1 MTSFSKRIDIVAR
14 LLLAVMLTL
23 AVDAKLHAKSPA
35 STLRPA
41 RLRCEYLIN
50 PQGIDASQ
58 PRLQWV
64 LDSPTAERGRKQTGY
79 QILVATSEAVLRAG
93 RGDLWDS
100 GRVESN
106 QSTQIEYAGNPLPST
121 QHCWWK
127 VRMWDEKGK
136 LSAWSCPAQWSMGL
150 LRQSDWQ
157 AKWISGELGQDDP
170 HAIYL
175 RREVKLP
182 ARPVRATAYICGL
195 GYYELYLNGK
205 RVGDHVLDPA
215 FTDYDRRVM
224 YSTYDVT
231 GQLAKGANAVG
242 VILGNGWFNPI
253 TRDLFG
259 FEKAPW
265 RATPR
270 GILQVQLEYAGGT
283 RQTISSSGSSSSS
296 GTDWKWSTGPIVF
309 NSVRSGET
317 YDAGL
322 EMPGWNKSGFDDSH
336 WRPAIEVQAPK
347 GRLSAP
353 MEPPLRVT
361 STSTPVNLSE
371 PKPGVYLFDLGLI
384 LTGWVRFRTHG
395 APGQKISLDYNE
407 VLKPD
412 GTLDTTYSNTHT
424 YGRFQHDEL
433 ILDRRGNGTIEPRF
447 TYHGFR
453 YVQVTGLKE
462 KPSLASLEAR
472 DVHTDWDS
480 AGTFACS
487 NPQINRLQQAV
498 RRTLDNA
505 VHSIPGE
512 EPTREKMGWTQDG
525 QNTMDAAM
533 YNFHADAVYSQ
544 YLADMFDAQDA
555 NGHVP
560 PIVPTNGWGR
570 SHADGSPGSFSDPWW
585 GSTLP
590 YVAFKLYD
598 DYGDRHALAEAYE
611 PMKRWVDYLTT
622 RAHDHLL
629 DWYLGD
635 WMEIGAHP
643 TVNDHSLP
651 KHSPIIQT
659 VTAGYYFATLEVI
672 RAANLLGHTE
682 DAEKY
687 RQLAEAIKESFNR
700 HFFDP
705 KTGLYAKDSQ
715 TSQVLPLELGMV
727 PKGQRDLVLQ
737 RLIENLHQHNDH
749 LTTGFVGVMPML
761 HGLADWG
768 YEDLAYKVAMQPDVP
783 GFLQMIADGYST
795 MGESLE
801 GNAGSR
807 HHPFGACIGSFLFRE
822 IAGIRPD
829 PSTPGFQKIIIRPVV
844 GDLSWA
850 QATYDSTHGLIATLW
865 MRDKDR
871 FELRVSIPPNTTA
884 TVYLPAKTADAVTES
899 GKPFAE
905 AEGVKFLRIEGDR
918 AIVAIESGQ
927 YTFVVQP

>member
-1 MTSFSKRIDIVAR
+1 MTFFSKRFDLFAR
-14 LLLAVMLTL
+14 LLIAVTIVIAIANNLY
-23 AVDAKLHAKSPA
+23 AQSPA
-35 STLRPA
+35 SNLRPTG
-41 RLRCEYLIN
+41 LRSEYLVA
-50 PQGIDASQ
+50 PQGIDTVQ
-58 PRLQWV
+58 PRLEWI
-64 LDSPTAERGRKQTGY
+64 LESPTAERGRKQTAY
-79 QILVATSEAVLRAG
+79 QILVAGSEAELRAG

-100 GRVESN
+100 GRIASN
-106 QSTQIEYAGNPLPST
+106 QTAQIPYEGKPLPSG

-127 VRMWDEKGK
+127 VRIWDEKGK
-136 LSAWSCPAQWSMGL
+136 PSAWTTPARWSMGL
-150 LRQSDWQ
+150 LNPRDWP
-157 AKWISGELGQDDP
+157 AKWISGELTPDDP
-170 HAIYL
+170 RAIYL
-175 RREVKLP
+175 RREVKLRAQP
-182 ARPVRATAYICGL
+182 TRATVYICGL

-205 RVGDHVLDPA
+205 RVGDHVLDPG

-231 GQLAKGANAVG
+231 GQFASGGNALG

-265 RATPR
+265 RASPR
-270 GILQVQLEYAGGT
+270 MILQIQLEYADGT
-283 RQTISSSGSSSSS
+283 RQTVSSGSSGSSAA
-296 GTDWKWSTGPIVF
+296 DWKWSTGPVVF

-322 EMPGWNKSGFDDSH
+322 EMPGWDKSGFDDSH
-336 WRPAIEVQAPK
+336 WRPAVEVQAPK
-347 GRLSAP
+347 GRLSAQ
-353 MEPPLRVT
+353 MEPPMRVT
-361 STSTPVNLSE
+361 ATLKPVKVSE
-371 PKPGVYLFDLGLI
+371 PKPGVYLFDFGVI
-384 LTGWVRFRTHG
+384 LTGWARFQTHG
-395 APGQKISLDYNE
+395 GSGQKIALDYNE
-407 VLKPD
+407 VLNPD

-433 ILDRRGNGTIEPRF
+433 ILDAQGNGTLEPRF

-453 YVQVTGLKE
+453 YVQVTGLKQ
-462 KPSLASLEAR
+462 KPSLTSLEAR
-472 DVHTDWDS
+472 DVHTDWES
-480 AGTFACS
+480 AGTFSCS
-487 NPQINRLQQAV
+487 DANINRLQQAV
-498 RRTLDNA
+498 RRTLANA

-533 YNFHADAVYSQ
+533 YNFRADAVYRQ
-544 YLADMFDAQDA
+544 YLANMIDAQDE

-570 SHADGSPGSFSDPWW
+570 SQADGSPGTFSDPWW

-590 YVAFKLYD
+590 YVAWKLYD
-598 DYGDRHALAEAYE
+598 DYGDRRALVDAYE

-651 KHSPIIQT
+651 KHSPIPQT

-672 RAANLLGHTE
+672 RAAELLGHAD
-682 DAEKY
+682 DADKY
-687 RQLAEAIKESFNR
+687 RQLAGEIKESFNR

-705 KTGLYAKDSQ
+705 QTGLYAKDSQ
-715 TSQVLPLELGMV
+715 TSQVLPLELNLV
-727 PKGQRDLVLQ
+727 PEGKRDLVLQ
-737 RLIENLHQHNDH
+737 RLVKNIHQHHDH

-795 MGESLE
+795 LGESLE

-807 HHPFGACIGSFLFRE
+807 HHPFGAGIGSCLFRE
-822 IAGIRPD
+822 IAGIGTD
-829 PSTPGFQKIIIRPVV
+829 PAAPGFDKIVIQPVD
-844 GDLSWA
+844 GILTSA
-850 QATYDSTHGLIATLW
+850 SATYLSIHGPISTAWT
-865 MRDKDR
+865 REKDR

-884 TVYLPAKTADAVTES
+884 TVYLPSQNGETVTES
-899 GKPFAE
+899 GNPLDHA
-905 AEGVKFLRIEGDR
+905 AGVKILPRQDSR
-918 AIVAIESGQ
+918 TVVAIESGQ
-927 YTFVVQP
+927 YTFVVRP